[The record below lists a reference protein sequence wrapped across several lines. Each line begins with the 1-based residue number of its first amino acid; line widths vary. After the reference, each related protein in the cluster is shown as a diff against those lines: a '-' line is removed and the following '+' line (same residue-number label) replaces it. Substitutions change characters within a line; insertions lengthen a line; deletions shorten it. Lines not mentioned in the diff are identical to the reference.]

1 MFIGRT
7 DVEVETPIFGHLMRR
22 TDSLE
27 KTLIW
32 GKIEGRRRR
41 DYRDEIF
48 GWHHQLDGPEFE
60 QAPGVSDR
68 QGSLVAHYLIVQLLK
83 NPPAIQETLSGFLG
97 RQDLLRVGIG
107 YPPQYSGLEN
117 SMDSI
122 VQGVANSRT

>member
-1 MFIGRT
+1 M
-7 DVEVETPIFGHLMRR
+7 
-22 TDSLE
+22 
-27 KTLIW
+27 